1 MARAIKTIE
10 LLLGR
15 YLIIDFKIREFVDL
29 RAYNFADFTSL
40 KYKISAL

>member
-1 MARAIKTIE
+1 MARAIKMIE

-15 YLIIDFKIREFVDL
+15 YLIIDFKIREFGDL
-29 RAYNFADFTSL
+29 RAYNFANVTSL

>member
-10 LLLGR
+10 LLLVR
-15 YLIIDFKIREFVDL
+15 YLIIDLKIREFVDL
-29 RAYNFADFTSL
+29 RAYNFADVTSL